1 MEIQEDN
8 LLFKF
13 KGNWSCVLKYDE
25 RDDKGAPKLAEYRK
39 VHDATIGAKAVDFM
53 GILEQKN
60 LIFIE
65 VKDFRSHEIE
75 NSDRVVTGKLATEV
89 ATKVRDT
96 IAAIV
101 GANRTS
107 STKESDAFKSYFNL
121 LSNLKKD
128 IYIVLWCEGEFS
140 NQFKFAN
147 YNGVKLLK
155 EKLSWLTTKVF
166 ILNKADNKLEEYLSA
181 DYLKI

>member
-1 MEIQEDN
+1 MEIQEEN

-13 KGNWSCVLKYDE
+13 SGNWSCILKYDE
-25 RDDKGAPKLAEYRK
+25 RDEKGRPKLAEYRAL
-39 VHDATIGAKAVDFM
+39 HDATTGAKAVDFT
-53 GILEQKN
+53 GILEKN
-60 LIFIE
+60 NLMLIE
-65 VKDFRSHEIE
+65 VKDFRSHETE
-75 NSDRVVTGKLATEV
+75 NSDRVVTGQLATEV

-107 STKESDAFKSYFNL
+107 GTENSDCFKHYFSL
-121 LSNLKKD
+121 LGHLKKE
-128 IYIVLWCEGEFS
+128 IYVILWCEGEFS

-166 ILNKADNKLEEYLSA
+166 ILNRADNKLAEYLSA
-181 DYLKI
+181 DYLKR

>member
-1 MEIQEDN
+1 MDIQEDN

-13 KGNWSCVLKYDE
+13 KGNWSCVLKYDV
-25 RDDKGAPKLAEYRK
+25 RDDKGRPELAEYRK
-39 VHDATIGAKAVDFM
+39 LHDATTGAKAVDFI

-60 LIFIE
+60 LILIE
-65 VKDFRSHEIE
+65 VKDFRQHEIE
-75 NSDRVVTGKLATEV
+75 NSDRVVTGQLATEV

-101 GANRTS
+101 GANRIST
-107 STKESDAFKSYFNL
+107 TKESDCFKNYFSL
-121 LSNLKKD
+121 LGNLKKE

-155 EKLSWLTTKVF
+155 EKLSWLTNKVF
-166 ILNKADNKLEEYLSA
+166 ILNRADNKLEEYLTA
-181 DYLKI
+181 DYLKQ